1 LFSNICTGEDGND
14 NIQPVV
20 IQIIGYKAEA
30 VKILMDW
37 IKGYELLMSACE
49 DIQILTDML
58 KFCDYYDIP
67 R

>member
-1 LFSNICTGEDGND
+1 MIIASEDSND

-37 IKGYELLMSACE
+37 IKGYELLMSACK